1 MSDLP
6 SHSDV
11 VIVGGGAAGLAAAR
25 QLTAAGTQV
34 LLLESGPRLGGRIV
48 TDTVDGFRLDRG
60 FQVVNTAYPAL
71 PDFLDLTELDLR
83 LFDHGAR
90 IADDRGRHLLA
101 DPRHHLSLPALRQLP
116 VPVTGLVTLALLSAR
131 LGYGD
136 VRKLKAEPETA
147 AAAYLSRRLDD
158 ATVRALVEPFLTGV
172 FGYAPLLTSSRVMT
186 MIWRSFVRGRV
197 GVPAAGMESLIE
209 ALARPLPPDT
219 VRLNTPVLAIDGQHV
234 HTAAG
239 PVQAHAVIVA
249 ADPAAA
255 AGLLPGLAVPAQRV
269 LVTTYHAADEPPADR
284 PVLLLDGTGRS
295 GIANS
300 VVLSLAAPGY
310 APPGR
315 HLIATTAPAE
325 AGLDE
330 PALRRHLADLYGR
343 PTGNWE
349 HIATVRAEPGLVTAP
364 PPQGRLRKPVRLSD
378 TLFVAGDHRDTPSL
392 QGALV
397 SGRRAARAVLREL
410 GQTVGAAAT
419 AAGSP
424 PRPPAPA

>member
-6 SHSDV
+6 SQCDV

-25 QLTAAGTQV
+25 QLTAAGVET
-34 LLLESGPRLGGRIV
+34 LLLEAAPRLGGRIV

-71 PDFLDLTELDLR
+71 ADFVDVAALDLR
-83 LFDHGAR
+83 LFDHAVLVSG
-90 IADDRGRHLLA
+90 DRGRNLLA

-116 VPVTGLVTLALLSAR
+116 VPITGLLMLALLSAR

-136 VRKLKAEPETA
+136 VRKLKAEPETD
-147 AAAYLSRRLDD
+147 AAAYLSKRLDD

-197 GVPAAGMESLIE
+197 GIPAAGMDKLIE
-209 ALARPLPPDT
+209 ALARPLPPGAI
-219 VRLNTPVLAIDGQHV
+219 RLNAEVLAVDGHRVQTSDGTV
-234 HTAAG
+234 AAR
-239 PVQAHAVIVA
+239 AVIVA
-249 ADPAAA
+249 TDPAAA
-255 AGLLPGLAVPAQRV
+255 GRLLPGLPVPGQRV
-269 LVTTYHAADEPPADR
+269 LVTSYHAADEAPADR
-284 PVLLLDGTGRS
+284 AVLLVDGTGRS

-300 VVLSLAAPGY
+300 VVLSLASPGY

-330 PALRRHLADLYGR
+330 PAVRRQLAGLYGR
-343 PTGNWE
+343 PTDGWD

-364 PPQGRLRKPVRLSD
+364 PPQGRLRKPVSLGD
-378 TLFVAGDHRDTPSL
+378 ALFVAGDHRDTPSL

-410 GQTVGAAAT
+410 GQPVGAASSG
-419 AAGSP
+419 AASP